1 MKRFIAGL
9 ALLPLLSCSSLGAKA
24 GSEILLFNPVVTSQ
38 GLEVSVLSNGCTQA
52 EQFYLKLRQ
61 DQIELRRTEPDLCR
75 AAPHLVR
82 LEFSYSFAPGVYRFK
97 NDTRFSDR
105 VVR

>member
-1 MKRFIAGL
+1 MKQLIAVL
-9 ALLPLLSCSSLGAKA
+9 AFLPLLSCSSVGTKA
-24 GSEILLFNPVVTSQ
+24 GLETLLFNPVVTAQ
-38 GLEVSVLSNGCTQA
+38 GLEVSVLSNGCTQP
-52 EQFYLKLRQ
+52 EQFYLKLKQ
-61 DQIELRRTEPDLCR
+61 DLIELRRTEPDLCR

-82 LEFSYSFAPGVYRFK
+82 LAFNYSFAPGVYRFK

>member
-1 MKRFIAGL
+1 MKRLIVAL
-9 ALLPLLSCSSLGAKA
+9 MLLPLLSCSSLGSKA
-24 GSEILLFNPVVTSQ
+24 GSETLLFNPVITAQ

-52 EQFYLKLRQ
+52 DQFYLKLKQ
-61 DQIELRRTEPDLCR
+61 DRIELRRTEPDLCR
-75 AAPHLVR
+75 STPHLVR
-82 LEFSYSFAPGVYRFK
+82 LAFGYSFAPGVYRFK